1 MNRKIISVLLILI
14 TGIFVLLIYIQQSR
28 QNILTDPYKVI
39 PEDALFFIETE
50 SLPVFLNSVSEN
62 NGLFNDV
69 ISIKGLNIFDEKFKL
84 LQAFMNKN
92 EVTEFLQGRKAI
104 ISFHYTRKDI
114 LSSLLAITVPE
125 NFHLHNIESLLK
137 TLPDV
142 NISKEKGKPEILK
155 VYPVLKSVNDTL
167 YICYVPGLIMSGFSK
182 ELIEKSIKQKKLS
195 TDIRMMPGLSRIIPA
210 SGKKEHKFFIIFKNT
225 EKLVSW
231 ITRDKDL
238 HFPEIF
244 TKLAECAELDILVNE
259 NGYILEGFAE
269 STDSTDLLYKYKSGF
284 ADTLNT
290 YKTLP
295 AGVSLFETV
304 IFSEKE
310 IAKRLLNS
318 MESNMASSLLPY
330 IDKEIS
336 RAAIE
341 LNQPENKKGNIVI
354 FKLNNRDAAEKTIY
368 DKFNLLL
375 KDNNLKEKNYV
386 KYFQPDEQTKIPV
399 LTIPFMNTGNIF
411 SVNSI
416 FCGKD
421 SLLAF
426 SDNFMVTGDSYEA
439 VEKFLYSNILN
450 RTLSN
455 DDYFSEFE
463 STLPSKSSYFFY
475 FIPHTN
481 LDLFSAHL
489 NDSIFSLVKDN
500 LNILKKIRCIGCQLS
515 PSNGMVYIT
524 LSLRYTENVIDEAET
539 EWETKLEGSVTGKP
553 FFFVNH
559 NTGATEI
566 VVQDDR
572 NNLYLINA
580 AGRVLWKIPLSER
593 VNGNIYMIDFYAN
606 GKNQLFFSG
615 REYLYLI
622 DRNGNY
628 VEKYPVKLRVTA
640 AGPASVFDYENNH
653 DYRIFIPGED
663 RIIYA
668 YDKYGRVVKGW
679 KPFKTNTP
687 VRTEIKFFRVSGKDY
702 IVVADE
708 NSVYFLDRTG
718 NVRFKTTEPV
728 ICARGSEM
736 RLDKGVET
744 SLVFSAPDGT
754 VQFVSFDGK
763 VKKITLNH
771 FSFDHTFDFFDI
783 DGDGYGEFIFIDKSK
798 LYLYD
803 HDNTELFVRDFGNE
817 NLIGPINFTFSS
829 VDRKI
834 GIYNTI
840 TKQIFLV
847 DKRGNDMKGFPV
859 RGYSKFSIGKLSDKG
874 GFHLIVGGNDNF
886 LYNYK
891 LNIEGNN

>member
-1 MNRKIISVLLILI
+1 MSKKIIAVLFSLVA
-14 TGIFVLLIYIQQSR
+14 GIFVLLIRIQQSR

-39 PEDALFFIETE
+39 PEDAPFFIETE
-50 SLPVFLNSVSEN
+50 SLPVLLNSVTEN
-62 NGLFNDV
+62 NGLFREV
-69 ISIKGLNIFDEKFKL
+69 INIKGLENFAGKFNS

-92 EVTEFLQGRKAI
+92 EVTETFEGRKAI
-104 ISFHYTRKDI
+104 ISFHYTGKDK
-114 LSSLLAITVPE
+114 LSSLLSITVPE
-125 NFHLHNIESLLK
+125 KFRSRDIEWLLK

-142 NISKEKGKPEILK
+142 SISKTKEKIEILK
-155 VYPVLKSVNDTL
+155 VYPVGKSVNDTL
-167 YICYVPGLIMSGFSK
+167 YLSYVPGLVLSGFSR
-182 ELIEKSIKQKKLS
+182 ELIERAIEQKNLD
-195 TDIRMMPGLSRIIPA
+195 TDIRMAPGLSKIISA
-210 SGKKEHKFFIIFKNT
+210 SGKKEHKFFIIFRNT
-225 EKLVSW
+225 ERLVSL
-231 ITRDKDL
+231 ITGQKESN
-238 HFPEIF
+238 FSGIF
-244 TKLAECAELDILVNE
+244 TKLAGSAEFDILVKDK
-259 NGYILEGFAE
+259 GYVMEGFAE
-269 STDSTDLLYKYKSGF
+269 STDSTNTLYKYKSGS

-290 YKTLP
+290 FRPLP
-295 AGVSLFETV
+295 AGVSLFETI

-310 IAKRLLNS
+310 IANKLS
-318 MESNMASSLLPY
+318 KCMQSDIASSLLPY
-330 IDKEIS
+330 IKTEIS
-336 RAAIE
+336 RAIIE
-341 LNQPENKKGNIVI
+341 PNQPEDKKGNLVI
-354 FKLNNRDAAEKTIY
+354 FCLNNRDAAEKIVY
-368 DKFNLLL
+368 DKYYSCL
-375 KDNNLKEKNYV
+375 KENNLKEKNYV

-399 LTIPFMNTGNIF
+399 LMMPFMNTGNIF
-411 SVNSI
+411 SGNSI
-416 FCGKD
+416 ISCKD

-450 RTLSN
+450 RTISN
-455 DDYFSEFE
+455 DVDFREFE

-475 FIPHTN
+475 FLPHAI
-481 LDLFSAHL
+481 LDLLSVSL
-489 NDSIFSLVKDN
+489 NDTIVSSMNDN
-500 LNILKKIRCIGCQLS
+500 LNLLKKIKCIGCQLS

-524 LSLRYTENVIDEAET
+524 LSLRYVENVTDKAGT
-539 EWETKLEGSVTGKP
+539 EWETKLDGAVINKP

-580 AGRVLWKIPLSER
+580 AGRVLWKIPLNER
-593 VNGNIYMIDFYAN
+593 INGNIYMIDFYGN
-606 GKNQLFFSG
+606 RKNQIFFSG
-615 REYLYLI
+615 SEYLYII

-628 VEKYPVKLRVTA
+628 VEKYPVKLRVPA
-640 AGPASVFDYENNH
+640 SGPASIFDYENNH
-653 DYRIFIPGED
+653 DYRIFVPGDD
-663 RIIYA
+663 RIIYV

-679 KPFKTNTP
+679 NPFKTNNP
-687 VRTEIKFFRVSGKDY
+687 VRSEIKFFRVSGKDY

-718 NVRFKTTEPV
+718 NKRLMITEPV

-736 RLDKGVET
+736 RLDRGTET

-763 VKKITLNH
+763 VKKITLNS
-771 FSFDHTFDFFDI
+771 FSVDHKFDFFDI

-817 NLIGPINFTFSS
+817 NLIGPINFTFSA
-829 VDRKI
+829 VDRKM
-834 GIYNTI
+834 GIYNAF

-859 RGYSKFSIGKLSDKG
+859 RGYSKFSVGKLSEKG

-891 LNIEGNN
+891 LNIEEND

>member
-1 MNRKIISVLLILI
+1 MNKKIIAVLLILI

-28 QNILTDPYKVI
+28 QNILTDLYKVI
-39 PEDALFFIETE
+39 PEDAPFFIETE
-50 SLPVFLNSVSEN
+50 SLPVLVNSVAEN
-62 NGLFNDV
+62 NGLFNEV
-69 ISIKGLNIFDEKFKL
+69 ISIKGLENFAEKFKS

-92 EVTEFLQGRKAI
+92 EVTESLQECKAI
-104 ISFHYTRKDI
+104 ISFHYTRKDL
-114 LSSLLAITVPE
+114 LSSLLAITVSKK
-125 NFHLHNIESLLK
+125 FHLRDIESLLK

-142 NISKEKGKPEILK
+142 NISKTKEKPKILK
-155 VYPVLKSVNDTL
+155 VYPVGKSVNDTL
-167 YICYVPGLIMSGFSK
+167 YLSYTPGLVLSGFSR
-182 ELIEKSIKQKKLS
+182 ELIERAIEQKNLD
-195 TDIRMMPGLSRIIPA
+195 TDIRMAPGLSKIISA

-225 EKLVSW
+225 ERLVSL
-231 ITRDKDL
+231 ITGQKESN
-238 HFPEIF
+238 FSGMF
-244 TKLAECAELDILVNE
+244 TKLAGSAELDIHINE

-269 STDSTDLLYKYKSGF
+269 STDSTDFLYKYKSGF

-330 IDKEIS
+330 IEKEIS

-341 LNQPENKKGNIVI
+341 LNQPEGKKGNIVI

-368 DKFNLLL
+368 NKFNLLL
-375 KDNNLKEKNYV
+375 KDKNLKGKNYI

-411 SVNSI
+411 SANSI

-455 DDYFSEFE
+455 DDDFHEFE

-475 FIPHTN
+475 FMPHTN
-481 LDLFSAHL
+481 LDLLSVCL
-489 NDSIFSLVKDN
+489 NDSIFSLMKDN

-515 PSNGMVYIT
+515 PSNEMVYIT
-524 LSLRYTENVIDEAET
+524 LSLKYVENVIDEAET
-539 EWETKLEGSVTGKP
+539 EWETKLDGSVTGKP

-606 GKNQLFFSG
+606 RKNQLFFSG

-628 VEKYPVKLRVTA
+628 VEKYPVKLRVPA

-653 DYRIFIPGED
+653 DYRIFIPGDD
-663 RIIYA
+663 RIIYV

-679 KPFKTNTP
+679 KPFRTNTP

-718 NVRFKTTEPV
+718 NVRLKTTEPV

-736 RLDKGVET
+736 RLD
-744 SLVFSAPDGT
+744 
-754 VQFVSFDGK
+754 
-763 VKKITLNH
+763 
-771 FSFDHTFDFFDI
+771 
-783 DGDGYGEFIFIDKSK
+783 
-798 LYLYD
+798 
-803 HDNTELFVRDFGNE
+803 
-817 NLIGPINFTFSS
+817 
-829 VDRKI
+829 
-834 GIYNTI
+834 
-840 TKQIFLV
+840 
-847 DKRGNDMKGFPV
+847 
-859 RGYSKFSIGKLSDKG
+859 
-874 GFHLIVGGNDNF
+874 
-886 LYNYK
+886 
-891 LNIEGNN
+891 